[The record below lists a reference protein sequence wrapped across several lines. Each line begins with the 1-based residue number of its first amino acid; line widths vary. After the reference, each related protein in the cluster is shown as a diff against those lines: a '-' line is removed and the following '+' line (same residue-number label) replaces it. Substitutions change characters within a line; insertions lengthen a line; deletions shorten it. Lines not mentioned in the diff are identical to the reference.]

1 MTIIE
6 HRTDTLGADESPE
19 ASIQDEEPMPG
30 PEKRRVAIACQG
42 GGSHAAFAAGV
53 LIELL
58 QPPTFERIELV
69 GLSGTSGGAV
79 CAALAWSGLVRPGGG
94 PACAADTLAAFW
106 DDLSAQDPVDAAVN
120 FWSVS
125 FARLPVTWELSPY
138 TAYAPAESRLRA
150 LLEQHLVFPAEGERR
165 RPPEIFVGATDILAG
180 AGVAFDSTAL
190 GIDQIIASA
199 AVPPL
204 FRAVPIDGHLY
215 WDGLF
220 SRNPPIR
227 EFTNLAPAP
236 PDEIWIVRINPLE
249 SREEP
254 VQMSQIVDRRNELS
268 GNLSLDQEIVFIN
281 KINELRAKFEPLRE
295 RYRHIEIRQV
305 ELALDLDY
313 PSKLDRSVSHI
324 HRLIATGREAAP
336 RFFGEPAKGKVRIEA
351 LAEPAPATTRSA

>member
-1 MTIIE
+1 MSAT
-6 HRTDTLGADESPE
+6 T
-19 ASIQDEEPMPG
+19 
-30 PEKRRVAIACQG
+30 KRRVAIACQG

-58 QPPTFERIELV
+58 EPRHFDRIDLV

-79 CAALAWSGLVRPGGG
+79 CASLAWSGLVRSGGG
-94 PACAADTLAAFW
+94 PALAAEVLRAFW
-106 DDLSAQDPVDAAVN
+106 DELSAQDPVDAALN

-125 FARLPVTWELSPY
+125 FARLPVTWEVSPY
-138 TAYAPAESRLRA
+138 TAYAPAETRLRE
-150 LLEQHLVFPAEGERR
+150 LLGKHLVFPATGERR

-180 AGVAFDSTAL
+180 AGIAFDGAGL
-190 GIDQIIASA
+190 DLDRIIASA

-204 FRAVPIDGHLY
+204 FRAIPIDGQLY

-249 SREEP
+249 SRQEP
-254 VQMSQIVDRRNELS
+254 VRVSQIVDRRNELS
-268 GNLSLDQEIVFIN
+268 GNLSLDQEIFFIN
-281 KINELRAKFEPLRE
+281 RINELRDEAAELRE
-295 RYRHIEIRQV
+295 RYRHIDVRQV

-324 HRLIATGREAAP
+324 HRLIETGREAAP
-336 RFFGEPAKGKVRIEA
+336 RFFDAPPQGKVRVRA
-351 LAEPAPATTRSA
+351 LATPPSRPARSA